1 MADFYETLGVER
13 DASQEEIRK
22 AYLRLSRKL
31 HPDHAGP
38 EAAERYKEVNEAY
51 TVLSNPDSRRQYDLG
66 GRGGGTGA
74 AGFGFDMNDIFSTFF
89 GGGGMRAG
97 GPAPRGER
105 GRDALLGLSIEL
117 SDVVLGAQR
126 QVSDSFFTVCP
137 TCAGSGCA
145 AGSQPVTCG
154 ACQGQ
159 GMVQQVTNSLFGQ
172 MVTQVPCHTCE
183 GHGTV
188 IADPCRP
195 CHGTGR
201 IRQEKTL
208 TVDIPAGIEN
218 GMRIRLRGQG
228 DAGTFGAPA
237 GDIFVEIRVEEHP
250 IFQRVGDELL
260 GEVQVPMTFAAL
272 GGSVTIPTL
281 DGDRELE
288 IPAGTSSGVVLTLKG
303 LGVARLRG
311 KGRGDMRITVAVK
324 TPTDLDERQRELLRE
339 LAELRG
345 ESVQDAQLAEQGKS
359 FFDKLRERLSSL

>member
-13 DASQEEIRK
+13 DASQEQIRK

-66 GRGGGTGA
+66 GRGGGAGA
-74 AGFGFDMNDIFSTFF
+74 GGFGFDMNDIFSTFF
-89 GGGGMRAG
+89 GGAGMRAG
-97 GPAPRGER
+97 GPTPRGER

-117 SDVVLGAQR
+117 SDVVFGAQR
-126 QVSDSFFTVCP
+126 QISDSFFAVCP
-137 TCAGSGCA
+137 TCAGRGCA

-183 GHGTV
+183 GHGTI
-188 IADPCRP
+188 IADTCRP

-272 GGSVTIPTL
+272 GGNVTIPTL

-345 ESVQDAQLAEQGKS
+345 ESVQDAQLSEQGKS